1 MISALKNFNLIN
13 KFSCLKNRIFSSAR
27 YVKEEIQTLKK
38 PEPVKE
44 KVSEFNQSEIFMHGV
59 IIKRNFSGEINY
71 SLDSSKIMP
80 LKYGLNLHEQKP
92 RSHHIKNLTNEL
104 KRVCYN
110 GYEFETLFDEQ
121 PHLSRVVGSLP
132 QKWGRKIG
140 NSPEKREKVDNLF
153 SEFAREFHAN
163 VKDKYSKYE
172 IKTDALKQGLSEILS
187 TDINIEPLGAG
198 SWARTYLINADSQ
211 NYVLKVFYNQPP
223 QSYCDTNLHYF
234 GNYHELSSAVWASK
248 HDADSYAMFYMG
260 RFGEKEDGY
269 MLTRYLPNRADN
281 QKIYNGKPEYSDDNF
296 VFSSYLHRLYCADTN
311 NDGNIINKK
320 ICDYGDTWVSSAA
333 KMDEK
338 TFKLARNIGRFLDEN
353 NSKALSE
360 TITMYKGSQELEK
373 AKSFLQYLI
382 DNFTTV
388 KNYKILNEKKDML
401 AQLGLDYVPD
411 IRFILSHMIFPTD
424 SMSATTAR
432 MVEYSKILGIPE
444 RAFQSLWYKYPDVRK
459 QHPSLYI

>member
-1 MISALKNFNLIN
+1 MISALKNLNLIN
-13 KFSCLKNRIFSSAR
+13 RARNIKKQLFPSVKQVNEIIRTPARVEPLKECAVEFTQP
-27 YVKEEIQTLKK
+27 KMTL
-38 PEPVKE
+38 
-44 KVSEFNQSEIFMHGV
+44 HGV
-59 IIKRNFSGEINY
+59 VMEKNNLGAISY
-71 SLDSSKIMP
+71 SLEFSKISP
-80 LKYGLNLHEQKP
+80 LTYNLNLHEQKP

-187 TDINIEPLGAG
+187 TDVNIEPLGAG
-198 SWARTYLINADSQ
+198 SWGRTYLINADSQ

-260 RFGEKEDGY
+260 RFGEKQDGY

-281 QKIYNGKPEYSDDNF
+281 QKIYNGKSEYSDDNF
-296 VFSSYLHRLYCADTN
+296 VFSSHLHRLYCTDIN

-320 ICDYGDTWVSSAA
+320 ICDYGDTRISTAA

-338 TFKLARNIGRFLDEN
+338 TFKLTRNLGRFLDEN
-353 NSKALSE
+353 NSKALADEISKYQG
-360 TITMYKGSQELEK
+360 TKELEQS
-373 AKSFLQYLI
+373 KSFLRYLI
-382 DNFTTV
+382 NQETTI
-388 KNYKILNEKKDML
+388 KNYKILRAKKDLL

-411 IRFILSHMIFPTD
+411 IRYVLSYLCFPTD
-424 SMSATTAR
+424 HMSATTAR
-432 MVEYSKILGIPE
+432 VAEYSNILGLPDT
-444 RAFQSLWYKYPDVRK
+444 AFKFLWYKYENVREK
-459 QHPSLYI
+459 IPSIRT